1 MGNFLSSSETQEEE
15 RSKIIFDIEQTG
27 NKLKNEYTEKF
38 LDPDFCN
45 RVTMIDSD
53 DLSRFQHHTV
63 AGRSYSF
70 GYIGDV
76 PQVKEVIC
84 EGITEEYTLKRQ
96 LVTLIL
102 SCFKDC
108 NSRIDSISKGPICR
122 GNPEAFTQKD
132 CKPPNK
138 WLDVVAPP
146 DETVGK
152 NDTWFNALNEYHD
165 YFMKN
170 ISVLQNILD
179 DLDNN
184 DDNYSI
190 DRVKEM
196 IKTVEKVKASLN
208 IECSKLQRHM
218 LTIPTFT
225 EQEVLEKE
233 KIEQEA
239 LKKADAKRAAL
250 LGTGISI

>member
-1 MGNFLSSSETQEEE
+1 MGNFLSSSDTQEEE
-15 RSKIIFDIEQTG
+15 RSKIIFDIEKTG
-27 NKLKNEYTEKF
+27 NKLNNEYTEKF

-53 DLSRFQHHTV
+53 ELSRFQHHTV

-102 SCFKDC
+102 SSFKDC
-108 NSRIDSISKGPICR
+108 NARIDSISKGPMCR
-122 GNPEAFTQKD
+122 GNPEAFTRAD

-138 WLDVVAPP
+138 WLDVVAYP

-152 NDTWFNALNEYHD
+152 NDTWFSALNGYHE

-179 DLDNN
+179 DLDSN

-233 KIEQEA
+233 KIDQEA
-239 LKKADAKRAAL
+239 LKKTEAKRAAL
-250 LGTGISI
+250 MGTGVSL